1 VAGITAPN
9 GESWF
14 LTGDEGYLVPLA
26 RLFLAGRNKE
36 MINRGGD
43 KVILSRV
50 DEALLQ
56 HSAVEQALAF
66 AIPHPTLGEDLAAAV
81 VLREG
86 VQADERALCR
96 HVSTLLAPYEVP
108 SRILLVQELPR
119 TATGA
124 LQRSGIAAKFGELL
138 QPVEEGAQGE
148 MEELVAQAFAAVLQI
163 SPPARHA
170 NFFLMGGDSL
180 SGARVVNRLSEQLFL
195 EVPTTLL
202 FEYPTVSSV
211 AEQLHEL
218 LDQAL
223 EEAEQSTS

>member
-1 VAGITAPN
+1 MAGITAAN

-43 KVILSRV
+43 KVIPSRV

-81 VLREG
+81 VLRAG